1 MTLVVSRRIERYP
14 VQPC

>member
-1 MTLVVSRRIERYP
+1 VVVGMYDSIERYP